1 MFGYFM
7 LGLCFSDEERAL
19 GSNPSR
25 DAINDPQFDPR
36 ASIAAML
43 REGIVSIRDVG
54 HMRGQPVT
62 YESANEAFLLM
73 MGRYPHEPTA
83 VIRAVRAIG

>member
-1 MFGYFM
+1 LMASLEGF
-7 LGLCFSDEERAL
+7 E
-19 GSNPSR
+19 
-25 DAINDPQFDPR
+25 PR